1 MPLHPAAALGA
12 AGGRSGHDTGAGSA
26 FGGDEH
32 GDVSAST
39 AASVSPVVARML
51 RRLEFD
57 VFLRLYLDLT
67 RSWSMHRP
75 QQPALAADAAFAAEL
90 SDAVLVALTRSGVA
104 RHGAVAR
111 VIASSDAATA
121 MGSGTSGAISSS
133 ALGSGSSGL
142 SGNRTAVKSEPG
154 GMKSEPGTSAD
165 AAAKQRAVID
175 RIMRTIGAASR
186 QQDVNASGAPASSA
200 STAARM
206 TTSGPIPFTLDARRQ
221 QVARFFDACV
231 NSRRTAQCCPRCG
244 TFLPT
249 EAARTAHME
258 QHHPIVP
265 DLSAGP
271 VAPTMLRLAGPT
283 PAEFVRYR
291 GIVAGTP
298 EAAEAPMI
306 VTDVAWQ
313 AANRKG
319 ASGRGGNPL
328 WRRFG

>member
-1 MPLHPAAALGA
+1 
-12 AGGRSGHDTGAGSA
+12 
-26 FGGDEH
+26 
-32 GDVSAST
+32 
-39 AASVSPVVARML
+39 
-51 RRLEFD
+51 
-57 VFLRLYLDLT
+57 
-67 RSWSMHRP
+67 MHRP

-111 VIASSDAATA
+111 VIASSDAATV
-121 MGSGTSGAISSS
+121 MSSSAISSNVP
-133 ALGSGSSGL
+133 GSFSGPNGP

-154 GMKSEPGTSAD
+154 GMKTEPGTSAAAAD

-186 QQDVNASGAPASSA
+186 QQDVSASGAPASSA

-291 GIVAGTP
+291 GIVSGTP

>member
-1 MPLHPAAALGA
+1 
-12 AGGRSGHDTGAGSA
+12 
-26 FGGDEH
+26 
-32 GDVSAST
+32 
-39 AASVSPVVARML
+39 
-51 RRLEFD
+51 
-57 VFLRLYLDLT
+57 
-67 RSWSMHRP
+67 
-75 QQPALAADAAFAAEL
+75 
-90 SDAVLVALTRSGVA
+90 
-104 RHGAVAR
+104 
-111 VIASSDAATA
+111 
-121 MGSGTSGAISSS
+121 
-133 ALGSGSSGL
+133 
-142 SGNRTAVKSEPG
+142 
-154 GMKSEPGTSAD
+154 MKAEPGTSAAD

-186 QQDVNASGAPASSA
+186 QKDVGAPGAPASSV
-200 STAARM
+200 M
-206 TTSGPIPFTLDARRQ
+206 TSGMTSSGPIPFTLDARRQ

-249 EAARTAHME
+249 DAARVAHME

-291 GIVAGTP
+291 GIVSGTP
-298 EAAEAPMI
+298 EAAAAPMI